1 MTEISFLYRNTIPV
15 SLKKLVEKIYYARK
29 SLPFWNEKPWM
40 KRETNLFDI
49 TMETYDDAEVS
60 ELVGIFMLHK
70 ISENTVKTT

>member
-1 MTEISFLYRNTIPV
+1 
-15 SLKKLVEKIYYARK
+15 
-29 SLPFWNEKPWM
+29 M